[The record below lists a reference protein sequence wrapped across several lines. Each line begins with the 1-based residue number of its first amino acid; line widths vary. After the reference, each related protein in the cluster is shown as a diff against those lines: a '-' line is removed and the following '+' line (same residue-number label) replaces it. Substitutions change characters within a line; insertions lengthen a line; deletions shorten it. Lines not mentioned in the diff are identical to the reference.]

1 MRQYTAIVA
10 EEIGC
15 PEWIEKSLRGESTPY
30 CNRDDK
36 DEVCYCQAAAWRIIK
51 LHDTEIMEK
60 VRKVML

>member
-1 MRQYTAIVA
+1 MRQYTAIIA

-15 PEWIEKSLRGESTPY
+15 PEWIEKKPISY

-36 DEVCYCQAAAWRIIK
+36 DEVCYCQAAAGRIIK
-51 LHDTEIMEK
+51 LHDAEIMEK

>member
-15 PEWIEKSLRGESTPY
+15 PEWIEKEPTSY

-36 DEVCYCQAAAWRIIK
+36 DEVCYCQASARRIIK
-51 LHDTEIMEK
+51 LHDDEIMKKIREI
-60 VRKVML
+60 ML